1 MSLPENWL
9 SQYVSA
15 LRFLSGR
22 DASSPEAKQGLK
34 LVKKL
39 AQEAYVSGRGDI
51 HIPEPGPNGR
61 YLEMNPS
68 YTRLKT
74 AIRANT
80 KTPLRKSMWN
90 KITTEFE
97 PAQTRV
103 KSATE
108 PKFKTTLTARQQ
120 NTFMKHAAVAIP
132 NEKGKYPALLG
143 RKVPG
148 ELPRHGTVLNIDE
161 IDPSEWAEGGFSPL
175 AFNKLE
181 QPVKY
186 LSMKKRFVAKA
197 KGAMNKGQRKQ
208 IRKLGRAEQGLRD
221 KVAVAQFKGGLPI
234 DLSGIQSSVPGLK
247 KTLHRINVP
256 IRALGTA
263 ATISLG
269 TRLGVGIHRKL
280 TKKDSDQK
288 DLKKYCHNLAG
299 RAMRKLN
306 QAPCAYR
313 TGERVLT
320 YEEEGMMA
328 GLQKRWRK
336 LVWNMGEAKNAVM
349 NPIKKTWLPAVS
361 RRIIGD
367 NLALVNTEFG
377 LPNTTLDNIPIKR
390 MGLDSNLMS
399 LPNMQLSSLAN
410 SLTKKMR
417 ETQDENVKN
426 AMQKRLGNVYAELS
440 ARAALFG
447 L

>member
-1 MSLPENWL
+1 MALPENWL

-39 AQEAYVSGRGDI
+39 AQEAYTSGRGDV

-61 YLEMNPS
+61 YLDMNPS

-80 KTPLRKSMWN
+80 KTPLRKSMWH
-90 KITTEFE
+90 KITREFE

-103 KSATE
+103 KSASE
-108 PKFKTTLTARQQ
+108 PQFKTTLTTRQQ

-148 ELPRHGTVLNIDE
+148 ELSRHGTVLNINE

-175 AFNKLE
+175 AFKKGNKME

-186 LSMKKRFVAKA
+186 LSFKKRFVAKI
-197 KGAMNKGQRKQ
+197 KGATTKGQRKQ
-208 IRKLGRAEQGLRD
+208 LRKLGRHEQVVRD
-221 KVAVAQFKGGLPI
+221 KIAWLQERVSMPVTKSTI
-234 DLSGIQSSVPGLK
+234 VSDVPKLK
-247 KTLHRINVP
+247 DSIRRIN
-256 IRALGTA
+256 RAGRIAST
-263 ATISLG
+263 
-269 TRLGVGIHRKL
+269 GVGIVVGTGIVRKM
-280 TKKDSDQK
+280 TKKDEQK
-288 DLKKYCHNLAG
+288 KTMKYCHDLAG
-299 RAMRKLN
+299 RAIYKLT
-306 QAPCAYR
+306 QAPCAFR
-313 TGERVLT
+313 TGESVLT

-328 GLQKRWRK
+328 GLQKKWRQFRWN
-336 LVWNMGEAKNAVM
+336 LGQAKDSVM
-349 NPIKKTWLPAVS
+349 NPVKKTWLPAVS
-361 RRIIGD
+361 RRVITD
-367 NLALVNTEFG
+367 NLALANTTIG
-377 LPNTTLDNIPIKR
+377 LPNTTVDNIPIKR
-390 MGLDSNLMS
+390 MGLDNNLMS
-399 LPNMQLSSLAN
+399 MSNLQLN
-410 SLTKKMR
+410 SLINGLTKQIA
-417 ETQDENVKN
+417 ETSDKDIQT
-426 AMQKRLGNVYAELS
+426 ALGKKVGNIYAELS